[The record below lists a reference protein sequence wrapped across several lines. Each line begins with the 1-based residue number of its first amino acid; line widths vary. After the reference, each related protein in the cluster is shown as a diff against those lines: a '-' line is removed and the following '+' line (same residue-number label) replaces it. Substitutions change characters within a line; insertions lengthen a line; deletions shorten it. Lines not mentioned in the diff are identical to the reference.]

1 MIGRLLEILFT
12 LGVLAIVAAAVLN
25 GGNYR
30 SMLEKSDASSV
41 VENIPILEEDDIVDI
56 GQDVDIEEFDEIQS

>member
-12 LGVLAIVAAAVLN
+12 LGVLAIVAAAVLK

-41 VENIPILEEDDIVDI
+41 VENVPILEEDDIVNI